1 MTIRRSTSFLF
12 LMAVFALPLSQQLFS
27 WARLVKLHGD
37 VRYASDTVL
46 TWRGWLNE
54 SFQKKKDAWVND
66 SFGFRSEF
74 VRLHNQLRYS
84 LFGLPGAQAVVVGKA
99 GYLYEENYIKAV
111 TGDDLLDTQ
120 TINRRCDAVAHA
132 ARILQQENILLLVIL
147 APGKGS
153 YYPEFIPERYGSP
166 AAVTNYSLWSDGLQK
181 RHVNLLDF
189 YAWFRSMKDTSR
201 FPLYPKTG
209 VHWSQ
214 YGVCLAMDSTVR
226 FLERRTGEDCPEIR
240 WDSIERTRS
249 PRYDD
254 KDIEDGMN
262 LLFPLDHLEMAYPN
276 MTVAQNGKARVP
288 VLTIAD
294 SYYWQWFGS
303 GVAGQLFN
311 PAEVWY
317 YFEEAHVSGSQQ
329 PPKKIAD
336 VPFLEKILQQRV
348 IILLS
353 TDANLSRFDYGFCDR
368 LIREFSSSGA
378 NGFNEALLKKQ
389 MDDIRHSPDWYK
401 QVIEKAITKGIS
413 VDSMLK
419 LDAQWVLDQKARQ

>member
-1 MTIRRSTSFLF
+1 MNIRRSTSFLF

-27 WARLVKLHGD
+27 WARLIKLHGD

-46 TWRGWLNE
+46 TWRGWWDE

-84 LFGLPGAQAVVVGKA
+84 LFEKPGAQAVVVGKA

-111 TGDDLLDTQ
+111 TGADLLDSQ
-120 TINRRCDAVAHA
+120 TTNRRLEAVAHA
-132 ARILQQENILLLVIL
+132 ARILQQEKILLLVVL

-153 YYPEFIPERYGSP
+153 YYPEYLPERYGSP
-166 AAVTNYSLWSDGLQK
+166 ANVTNYSRWRDGLQN
-181 RHVNLLDF
+181 RQVPLLDF
-189 YAWFRSMKDTSR
+189 NAWFRSMKDTSR
-201 FPLYPKTG
+201 YPLYPKTG
-209 VHWSQ
+209 IHWSQ
-214 YGVCLAMDSTVR
+214 YGVCIAMDSTVR
-226 FLERRTGEDCPEIR
+226 FLERMTGEDLPDIH
-240 WDSIERTRS
+240 WDTIERTRS

-254 KDIEDGMN
+254 QDIEDGMN
-262 LLFPLDHLEMAYPN
+262 LFFPLDHFEMAYPN
-276 MTVAQNGKARVP
+276 MQVDQNGKTRIP

-303 GVAGQLFN
+303 GIAGQLFN
-311 PAEVWY
+311 PAEFWY

-401 QVIEKAITKGIS
+401 QVIEKAVTKGIS